1 MRDEQNHLLK
11 PWLGSAED
19 EEQRA
24 CLEALFLTDPAVDRD
39 RLLDLK
45 GEKAAGTCEWIL
57 ADQLYK
63 AWFYSDSSLLWLSGG
78 PGAGKTMLSIF
89 LVEELRTR
97 LPGNTILLQYF
108 CKNEDD
114 KRNTAVAVLRG
125 LIFQLL
131 RYQPLL
137 YGYILPTFALQG
149 ESLFTDASFDSLWR
163 IFETMICDP
172 ILGTIYCVLDGL
184 DECHK
189 ESLKVLL
196 NRLRRYFPSMVD
208 EASTR
213 QLNLIVTCRSY
224 PEFIAELLSRFPRLH
239 LDSQAKDEVNQD
251 VNRFIEAKVDSL
263 AADKSYSANL
273 RLHVVNVF
281 KKRAEGTFLWI
292 GIVAEELR
300 RYSRVEVEN
309 VLDLFPSGLET
320 LYGRALLQIEQKQQS
335 ITSKILRWVALA
347 VRPLNLSELG
357 AVLEVQPGKYSTKEE
372 VVKDHVA
379 SCGLLL
385 KIQDGDQVGFVHQS
399 AKEYLLRKMK
409 DPKPDLEFFRVK
421 EGPGHREI
429 AMTCL
434 NYLQNGTLTDGPL
447 TDEDVDEGED
457 SPRIRNNP
465 LLLYAALHWQE
476 HAKLLTTSEAIFD
489 LSLPFYDRE
498 SRVRAAWLETYW
510 RLTKRTPQ
518 HLERVATD
526 PSTFTPDEKPPPLMQ
541 PVAQH
546 TLRRK
551 RKESKF
557 QMASKEFYSLWKK
570 KTVQPAEDGTP
581 LPERHPPVLH
591 LASHFGIVPLAS
603 KILLERTQGESG
615 SNAID
620 LNERD
625 GFGWTALYHAAY
637 NGQEA
642 MVKLL
647 LDSGAKANATNRN
660 GATAFYTAAAH
671 GYQSIAQLLLDQGAN
686 VNAEDINIVSSL
698 EGRTALH
705 ENANIGR
712 HAMVGLLLENG
723 ADTATK
729 DSHGLTALHLAAQE
743 GHQNVLEKLLSSG
756 ADVEAKANDGK
767 TALHLAT
774 AKRQKATLKYL
785 LEVGANISA
794 TDNQGWTALHQ
805 AAAYAVG
812 KIWTKADLSELLLGK
827 GADAGGFNE
836 EEELALHQAA
846 AYVSGKTLAKADLL
860 KLLSEES
867 ANAGALNEKWESAD
881 EGVLNKRWKAAQRQA
896 TANASDK
903 ILAKPE
909 LLRLLLEKGANV
921 GALTKKGET
930 PLDLCIQAG
939 AEWHDLS
946 RELLR
951 LGVFPSP
958 IHAVILIAAWTLLFL
973 SLSSFLL
980 QPFYICFTYVIIPVF
995 TFLVPSE
1002 TTSR

>member
-1 MRDEQNHLLK
+1 M
-11 PWLGSAED
+11 
-19 EEQRA
+19 
-24 CLEALFLTDPAVDRD
+24 
-39 RLLDLK
+39 
-45 GEKAAGTCEWIL
+45 
-57 ADQLYK
+57 
-63 AWFYSDSSLLWLSGG
+63 WFYSDSCLLWLSGG

-97 LPGNTILLQYF
+97 LPKNTILLQYF

-149 ESLFTDASFDSLWR
+149 ESLFADASFDSLWR
-163 IFETMICDP
+163 IFETMTCDP

-196 NRLRRYFPSMVD
+196 NRFRRYFPPTVD

-213 QLNLIVTCRSY
+213 QLNLIVTCRGY

-239 LDSQAKDEVNQD
+239 LDSQDKDEVNRD
-251 VNRFIEAKVDSL
+251 VNRFIEAKADSL
-263 AADKSYSANL
+263 AADKGYSEDL

-281 KKRAEGTFLWI
+281 KRRAEGTFLWI

-300 RYSRVEVEN
+300 RYNRIEVEG

-320 LYGRALLQIEQKQQS
+320 LYGRALLQIEHKQQS

-347 VRPLNLSELG
+347 IRPLTLSELG
-357 AVLEVQPGKYSTKEE
+357 AVLEVQPGKFSTREE
-372 VVKDHVA
+372 VAKDHVA

-399 AKEYLLRKMK
+399 AKEYLLRKIK

-421 EGPGHREI
+421 EGPGHCEI

-434 NYLQNGTLTDGPL
+434 DYLQNGTLTEGPL
-447 TDEDVDEGED
+447 TDEDVEEGRD
-457 SPRIRNNP
+457 SPRIKSNP

-489 LSLPFYDRE
+489 LSIPFYDRH
-498 SRVRAAWLETYW
+498 SKVRAAWLETYW
-510 RLTKRTPQ
+510 RLTKRTPEY
-518 HLERVATD
+518 LERVATD
-526 PSTFTPDEKPPPLMQ
+526 PSTSAQDVKPPPLVQ
-541 PVAQH
+541 PVIEH
-546 TLRRK
+546 VLRWE
-551 RKESKF
+551 ESIL
-557 QMASKEFYSLWKK
+557 QMASKEFYGLWKTK
-570 KTVQPAEDGTP
+570 KTVQPAKDDTP

-591 LASHFGIVPLAS
+591 LASHFGIIPLAS

-615 SNAID
+615 SNTINFD
-620 LNERD
+620 ERD

-642 MVKLL
+642 MVRLL

-671 GYQSIAQLLLDQGAN
+671 GYQSIAQLLLDHGAN

-698 EGRTALH
+698 ERRTALH
-705 ENANIGR
+705 KNAEIGR
-712 HAMVGLLLENG
+712 HAMVELLLENG
-723 ADTATK
+723 ADIATKDILGMTALQLAASLGHEKVLEKLLSYGADTATK
-729 DSHGLTALHLAAQE
+729 DFLGQTALHLAAQW
-743 GHQNVLEKLLSSG
+743 GHKEVVEKLLSYG
-756 ADVEAKANDGK
+756 ADVEAKASNGK

-774 AKRQKATLKYL
+774 AMAQEATVKYL
-785 LEVGANISA
+785 LEVGASISA
-794 TDNQGWTALHQ
+794 TDNEGWTALHQ
-805 AAAYAVG
+805 AAA
-812 KIWTKADLSELLLGK
+812 ISSRRRITKK
-827 GADAGGFNE
+827 
-836 EEELALHQAA
+836 
-846 AYVSGKTLAKADLL
+846 DLL
-860 KLLSEES
+860 
-867 ANAGALNEKWESAD
+867 
-881 EGVLNKRWKAAQRQA
+881 
-896 TANASDK
+896 T
-903 ILAKPE
+903 
-909 LLRLLLEKGANV
+909 LLLEKGADV
-921 GALTKKGET
+921 GALNKKGET
-930 PLDLCIQAG
+930 ALDLTIQAG
-939 AEWHDLS
+939 DEWHDLS

-951 LGVFPSP
+951 PGVFPSP
-958 IHAVILIAAWTLLFL
+958 IHAVILIAAWSLLFL

-980 QPFYICFTYVIIPVF
+980 QPFYICFKSVIIPVF
-995 TFLVPSE
+995 TFLVPF
-1002 TTSR
+1002 